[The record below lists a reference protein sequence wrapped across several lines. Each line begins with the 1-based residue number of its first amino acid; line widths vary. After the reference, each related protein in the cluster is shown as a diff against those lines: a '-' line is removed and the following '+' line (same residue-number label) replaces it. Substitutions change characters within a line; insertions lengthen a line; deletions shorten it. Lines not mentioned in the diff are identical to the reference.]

1 MTSQS
6 YTLDSLYFDYDG
18 SLTRLEYE
26 EIAQNSNHHSV
37 YIAIYSYKDYL
48 SLSGED
54 DNEYTRRHYDA
65 MLVAPETYKWDFRF
79 MPEYKPNTY
88 YSIVYNNNPDYEA
101 WWYSQKQESTQ
112 GSEGTDVIEATSP
125 TTSTE
130 DSNHDSSILGIEP
143 QAAIT
148 SIELDAPLV
157 FDELELTQVLVGTN
171 GSDNITGSDASEVL
185 NGNQGKD
192 NLVGGGGADA
202 FLFETP
208 GEFGKQKRDSIFDFD
223 SNEGDKIVISTDS
236 FNGVGKVKLKVVDG
250 KKEAKDAASSNKTFI
265 YDENKGMLY
274 FNEDGENKGFGDG
287 GVFAKLIGTPE
298 IGASDFTLM

>member
-1 MTSQS
+1 M
-6 YTLDSLYFDYDG
+6 
-18 SLTRLEYE
+18 
-26 EIAQNSNHHSV
+26 
-37 YIAIYSYKDYL
+37 L
-48 SLSGED
+48 SAPQEGEW
-54 DNEYTRRHYDA
+54 E
-65 MLVAPETYKWDFRF
+65 LRF
-79 MPEYKPNTY
+79 KPEYKPMTY
-88 YSIVYNNNPDYEA
+88 YFGLYNNDPHYEA

-143 QAAIT
+143 QASIT
-148 SIELDAPLV
+148 SIELDAPWV
-157 FDELELTQVLVGTN
+157 FDELELTQALVGTN

-185 NGNQGKD
+185 NSNQGKD

-236 FNGVGKVKLKVVDG
+236 FNGVGKAKLKVVNEKKRPKMHHLAIRHLSMTRTKECCTSTKTG
-250 KKEAKDAASSNKTFI
+250 KTKDLATAEFSLN
-265 YDENKGMLY
+265 
-274 FNEDGENKGFGDG
+274 
-287 GVFAKLIGTPE
+287 
-298 IGASDFTLM
+298 